1 LFLRVRVRVRV
12 RVLGLQGTCVRA
24 AQVPDAS
31 SFSPCGAAR
40 DVTHRGENGIGGI
53 THRGAQVGPPDVP
66 KASSS
71 YNKSNIF
78 KYNNKILYSFFVCI
92 IFFPQ

>member
-1 LFLRVRVRVRV
+1 VRGFPEEDLFLRVRV

-24 AQVPDAS
+24 SQVPDAF

-53 THRGAQVGPPDVP
+53 THRGAQVGRPLWTFLKHPAHTINLLFTD
-66 KASSS
+66 
-71 YNKSNIF
+71 
-78 KYNNKILYSFFVCI
+78 
-92 IFFPQ
+92 